1 MPDTSRFR
9 GLGTALITPFR
20 SDGSIDERTL
30 EKLVDHQIEEGA
42 DFLVPCGTTGENPAL
57 SQEEMF
63 RVIELTVKRANGRV
77 AVVAGAGSNSTTTAV
92 TLATAAVD
100 LGADAI
106 LTITPYYNKPTPD
119 GLLRHF
125 GAQAEALEKRSSGFP
140 MILYNV
146 PGRTGLNMTAETTLR
161 IATEI
166 GNVIAVKEAS
176 ANMEQI
182 LAIIRSRRDGFLV
195 LSGDDAWTLPLIAAG
210 ADGVISVASNE
221 VPRLMKELVRSALEG
236 DLNAARE
243 VHNRLLPLLVGNFIE
258 SNPGPAKAAMKML
271 GLLDDDTLR
280 PPLAPLTAAS
290 REKLRQILSECRLE
304 LAEAATAGGRA

>member
-1 MPDTSRFR
+1 MRDNSRFR

-20 SDGSIDERTL
+20 DDGSLDEKTFER
-30 EKLVDHQIEEGA
+30 LVDHQIDEGV
-42 DFLVPCGTTGENPAL
+42 DLLVPCGTTGENPAL
-57 SQEEMF
+57 TQEEML

-77 AVVAGAGSNSTTTAV
+77 PVVAGAGSNSTTTGVA
-92 TLATAAVD
+92 LAAAAVD

-119 GLLRHF
+119 GLLKHF
-125 GAQAEALEKRSSGFP
+125 GAQAEAVEKRNSGFP

-146 PGRTGLNMTAETTLR
+146 PGRTGLNMSAETTLR
-161 IATEI
+161 IAREI
-166 GNVIAVKEAS
+166 PNVVAVKEAS

-182 LAIIRSRRDGFLV
+182 LAILRQRQEGFLV

-221 VPRLMKELVRSALEG
+221 VPRLMKQLVQAALDG
-236 DLNAARE
+236 DLATSRA

-258 SNPGPAKAAMKML
+258 SNPGPAKAAMKMM
-271 GLLDDDTLR
+271 GLLESDTLR
-280 PPLAPLTAAS
+280 APLAPLTES
-290 REKLRQILSECRLE
+290 SMKKMREI
-304 LAEAATAGGRA
+304 LAECAIEPAVTAGGTR